1 MRHGL
6 IVSATLILVIVLL
19 SACTPRTAEI
29 VEATALPA
37 ATSTLPP
44 AATSTLQPATVAPTS
59 TPQTIAPTVAPVEE
73 AATSVATA
81 TVFEPTAQ
89 LSASEVEA
97 LNLALQDE
105 YKALATYQRVMA
117 DLGAVAPFDSIAGA
131 EEQHIAALK
140 TLFETYGLEIPISD
154 WANKVASYPSIAEAC
169 KVGVEAEIE
178 NAALY
183 DRLFAM
189 TTHPD
194 ITLVFEQLQAAS
206 LEQHLP
212 AFERC
217 ANR

>member
-19 SACTPRTAEI
+19 SACTPRTTES

-44 AATSTLQPATVAPTS
+44 AATSTSLPAAVAATS
-59 TPQTIAPTVAPVEE
+59 TPQTVNPTVAPVEA

-81 TVFEPTAQ
+81 TVFQATAE

-105 YKALATYQRVMA
+105 YKALATYERVIM
-117 DLGAVAPFDSIAGA
+117 DHGSVAPFSSIAGA
-131 EEQHIAALK
+131 EGQHIASLKAL
-140 TLFETYGLEIPISD
+140 FDTYGLEIPVSE
-154 WANKVASYPSIAEAC
+154 WAAQVPSFSSLSEAC
-169 KVGVEAEIE
+169 AGGVQAEIE

-183 DRLFAM
+183 DQLFPM

-217 ANR
+217 ATR